1 LAQRDSSIW
10 RDGEVMSN
18 SNRLTAEEDAV
29 LRRLHALAELGVL
42 SEAAAE
48 MYEDLRARDRRTTVR
63 PVTDVVVPEPR
74 KTRDAGP
81 VISHR

>member
-1 LAQRDSSIW
+1 
-10 RDGEVMSN
+10 M

-48 MYEDLRARDRRTTVR
+48 MYEDLRARDRRTAVR
-63 PVTDVVVPEPR
+63 PVTDVVVPVPREAPEP
-74 KTRDAGP
+74 GP
-81 VISHR
+81 VVSRR

>member
-1 LAQRDSSIW
+1 
-10 RDGEVMSN
+10 MSE
-18 SNRLTAEEDAV
+18 RLTAEEDAV

-63 PVTDVVVPEPR
+63 PVNDVVIPEPR
-74 KTRDAGP
+74 EAREPGP
-81 VISHR
+81 VVSHR